1 MDRAASLGAP
11 TRHVDEWAVIVR
23 PLRRRDIPAVVDLRR
38 ILWPDDVSTAESY
51 AWTIDH
57 TDPAEA
63 VRRWV
68 ATADGRIAGFAV
80 AGRAVWTSGDVASMY
95 FGVRPDHRG
104 GGIGSRLYEAAQ
116 AHVARLA
123 PTRTMSAAEKG
134 DEASTRFLA
143 TRGFRHTRDDQ
154 AWSVDPRTVRLD
166 EFADRLADAEMAG
179 LRLLPV
185 RLLMKRPKE
194 LYRLHQALEHD
205 LPSDT
210 PIARSYTRW
219 RILALENPLFA
230 PEASFCVMAGDEP
243 VSSTWIM
250 LDRDGRRAQ
259 HGMTGTLPEYRH
271 RGLARLVKLASIAWL
286 AAHGVTALYTDND
299 TENHDMLGLNE
310 RLGFRPLTV
319 FELWAR
325 EGWAREG

>member
-1 MDRAASLGAP
+1 MIREASIFAP
-11 TRHVDEWAVIVR
+11 SRDPDAWAVIVR

-38 ILWPDDVSTAESY
+38 ILWPDDVSTAEST
-51 AWTIDH
+51 AWAIDH

-63 VRRWV
+63 ARRWV
-68 ATADGRIAGFAV
+68 ATADGQIVGFAV
-80 AGRAVWTSGDVASMY
+80 AARATWTSGRVASLY

-104 GGIGSRLYEAAQ
+104 RGIGGRLYETAQ

-123 PTRTMSAAEKG
+123 PTRTVSAVEKG
-134 DEASTRFLA
+134 DEPSVRFLA
-143 TRGFRHTRDDQ
+143 ARGFHHTRDDQ
-154 AWSVDPRTVRLD
+154 AWCVDPRTVRLD
-166 EFADRLADAEMAG
+166 DFADRLAAAEATG

-185 RLLMKRPKE
+185 RLLMKRPRN

-210 PIARSYTRW
+210 PIAQSYARW
-219 RILALENPLFA
+219 RTHELDSPLFA
-230 PEASFCVMAGDEP
+230 PDASFCLLAGDEP
-243 VSSTWIM
+243 VSLTWIM

-259 HGMTGTLPEYRH
+259 HGMTGTLPTYRR
-271 RGLARLVKLASIAWL
+271 RGLARLAKLASIAWL

-299 TENHDMLGLNE
+299 TENRDMLGLNE
-310 RLGFRPLTV
+310 SLGFRPLTV

-325 EGWAREG
+325 DG